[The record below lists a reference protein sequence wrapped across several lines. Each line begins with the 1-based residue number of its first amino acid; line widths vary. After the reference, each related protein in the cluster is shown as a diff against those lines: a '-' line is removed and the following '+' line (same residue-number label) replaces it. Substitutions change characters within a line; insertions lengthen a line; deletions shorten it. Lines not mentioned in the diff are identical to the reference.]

1 MGLKKSEIESIRKED
16 IITAANKIIDE
27 AIPDEIKNMLEM
39 SVLYKKRNKYLVC
52 WRKNDKVFYFLIK
65 ELLCTA
71 YKIRNGCELENKK
84 GTIGKTGFIYI
95 RDNYPDIMIINVEEF
110 ETIDKEL
117 STLFKLS
124 DKEGVIR
131 EVITK
136 ARVNQSS
143 FRNALLI
150 NYKHCCLC
158 NVNTPDLLI
167 ASHIKPWSLS
177 KPKERMDV
185 ENGFLMC
192 PNHDKLFDK
201 GWISFDESGKI
212 MISKSLSEEVK
223 KAMNVDDS
231 MSIHLTD
238 GNKKYLV
245 CHRQEIFID
254 KE

>member
-1 MGLKKSEIESIRKED
+1 MKFNEIIKGMTRQDIEKAAEAIIQSDEKGNWSFRYCIIWKECYFSIRSLLY
-16 IITAANKIIDE
+16 TAY
-27 AIPDEIKNMLEM
+27 EIKHNEPLPTGEKN
-39 SVLYKKRNKYLVC
+39 VGKNGYKYLKEKHKYFNVIDIKGEGKKIEEEIAEMA
-52 WRKNDKVFYFLIK
+52 KNSPKSFQDGGRMRDAIVKVRINQNTFRSM
-65 ELLCTA
+65 LLA
-71 YKIRNGCELENKK
+71 KYQNK
-84 GTIGKTGFIYI
+84 
-95 RDNYPDIMIINVEEF
+95 
-110 ETIDKEL
+110 
-117 STLFKLS
+117 
-124 DKEGVIR
+124 
-131 EVITK
+131 
-136 ARVNQSS
+136 
-143 FRNALLI
+143 
-150 NYKHCCLC
+150 CCLC

-177 KPKERMDV
+177 EPKERMDV

-223 KAMNVDDS
+223 KAMNVDDN

-238 GNKKYLV
+238 GNKEYLV